1 VEALAQVRPWLGG
14 GEGGGLVCK
23 THGLT
28 GVTRPQS
35 VMCVL
40 GGGAV
45 RALAQVG
52 GGVCGRGTESRASGG
67 GGVLAAEAL
76 ARVWGRTAWD

>member
-1 VEALAQVRPWLGG
+1 MMGGMTKQAGGLAVEALAQVRPWLGG

-40 GGGAV
+40 GGG
-45 RALAQVG
+45 L
-52 GGVCGRGTESRASGG
+52 
-67 GGVLAAEAL
+67 
-76 ARVWGRTAWD
+76 